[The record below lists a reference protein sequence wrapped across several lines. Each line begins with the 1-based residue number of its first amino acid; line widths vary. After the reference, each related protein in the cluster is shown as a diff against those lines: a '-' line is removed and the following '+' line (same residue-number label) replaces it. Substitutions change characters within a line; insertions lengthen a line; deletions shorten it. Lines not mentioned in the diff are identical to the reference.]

1 MLPVGIKFAP
11 FTHTLA
17 KRTASSVR
25 SRQQEE
31 EEEKEQARPKRRA
44 AKNISSG
51 SYLEEDYT
59 ESPMSDNEETCAM
72 EEKEKGK
79 EKGVKKGV
87 GRPAG
92 GGAATRKALKG
103 KKYPKIKVKMIRRQE
118 NSPIFL
124 AQSMDEV
131 SLVVSSIVPLLSV
144 CLLFTSPLSWEKVK
158 VLARHL

>member
-92 GGAATRKALKG
+92 GRSCDK
-103 KKYPKIKVKMIRRQE
+103 E
-118 NSPIFL
+118 
-124 AQSMDEV
+124 
-131 SLVVSSIVPLLSV
+131 SSER
-144 CLLFTSPLSWEKVK
+144 EKVSQDK
-158 VLARHL
+158 SQDD